1 MNGREQKTYKSPLK
15 KLVRFFERS
24 RDQWK
29 AKCLEAKATAKGL
42 KHRVR
47 YLEESKEE
55 WKTKAKQLEQ
65 ELARRS
71 SQQNPP
77 QGLEDEK
84 KKPPDFPQS
93 PLCLES
99 FEQTLPYHTY
109 SVGHIWLF
117 ITLVLSAVASFRGA
131 SRTIASVLSLIGPAL
146 PRPSWYAGRL
156 WMLRIGYYK
165 LTRPKTKASD
175 WVWIVDHTV
184 QLGVEKCLLILGV
197 RLSDLS
203 RTDLVLSHEDVE
215 PIALF
220 PVTSSNGDV
229 VFQQLEETIDKT
241 GLPREILG
249 DRGSD
254 LTAGIERFCHK
265 HPQTCSIYDIKHK
278 CAASLKHILQHD
290 AHWQAFTQ
298 QAAQSKSQIQQT
310 ALAFLAPPNQRT
322 KARYMNLGVLV
333 RWGQRALGVLD
344 RLEKRTDH
352 RDSHEKLK
360 AKLGWLSQFRDHL
373 KEWEALLDVT
383 ITTECFVR
391 THGLCQGGEVELSKR
406 LDHCI
411 ASPKVIQLREQL
423 LAFVKNESLKAKPD
437 ERLLG
442 SSEIIESVLG
452 KLKRLEQNQAKSG
465 FTALVLSVAAVV
477 SETTREVVQK
487 AMETVPT
494 KKVLE
499 WSRLHLGQSV
509 QAKRKIALSNTKNT
523 EQIWDQLFD
532 EL

>member
-1 MNGREQKTYKSPLK
+1 
-15 KLVRFFERS
+15 
-24 RDQWK
+24 
-29 AKCLEAKATAKGL
+29 
-42 KHRVR
+42 
-47 YLEESKEE
+47 
-55 WKTKAKQLEQ
+55 
-65 ELARRS
+65 
-71 SQQNPP
+71 
-77 QGLEDEK
+77 
-84 KKPPDFPQS
+84 
-93 PLCLES
+93 
-99 FEQTLPYHTY
+99 
-109 SVGHIWLF
+109 VGHIWLYV
-117 ITLVLSAVASFRGA
+117 TLVLSAVASLRGA
-131 SRTIASVLSLIGPAL
+131 SRTMETVLSLFGPEL

-156 WMLRIGYYK
+156 WLLRIGYYK
-165 LTRPKTKASD
+165 LMRPKHHASD

-184 QLGVEKCLLILGV
+184 QVGVEKCLLILGV
-197 RLSDLS
+197 RLSELS
-203 RTDLVLSHEDVE
+203 RTNLVLSHEDVE

-220 PVTSSNGDV
+220 PVTTSNGEV

-249 DRGSD
+249 DQGPD
-254 LTAGIERFCHK
+254 LKAGIEKFCHQ

-278 CAASLKHILQHD
+278 SAALLKHTLQHD

-322 KARYMNLGVLV
+322 KARYMNLEILV

-344 RLEKRTDH
+344 RLERRTEH
-352 RDSHEKLK
+352 RDSHERLK
-360 AKLGWLSQFRDHL
+360 AKLGWLRQFRDHL
-373 KEWEALLDVT
+373 KDWEALLDVA

-391 THGLCQGGEVELSKR
+391 KHGIWQGCEEELSKR
-406 LDHCI
+406 LDHC
-411 ASPKVIQLREQL
+411 AVSPKVLQLREQL
-423 LAFVKNESLKAKPD
+423 LAFVKKESLKAKP
-437 ERLLG
+437 EEHLLG

-494 KKVLE
+494 KRVLA
-499 WSRLHLGQSV
+499 WTRAHLGQSV
-509 QAKRKIALSNTKNT
+509 QAKRKIAFSNTKKS